1 MKFIELLREGE
12 HTSDIYLCKV
22 KQVAKTKAG
31 KNYYSLILQDKT
43 GTIDGKVWDLSSGID
58 HFEAM
63 DYIRIEGDVTCYQGA
78 LQLNIK
84 RIRVARPGE
93 YEPKDFL
100 PVSQYPID
108 GMYRELLGY
117 IDRLGNEHLKGLAR
131 RFFVEDQSFVQA
143 FQSHSAAKSVHHG
156 FVGGLL
162 EHTIGVAKLCEFYTV
177 RYPILNKDLLIAA
190 ALFHDIGKVRELS
203 AFPAN
208 DYTNAG
214 QLLGHI
220 VIGVEMLD
228 EKIRDIPDFPPMLA
242 LELKHCILAHHGE
255 YEYGSPKLPAIIE
268 AMALNFADNTDAK
281 LETMKEYLEGNHAD
295 GEWLGYNRLF
305 ESNIKRTSK

>member
-31 KNYYSLILQDKT
+31 KNYYSLVLQDKT

-63 DYIRIEGDVTCYQGA
+63 DYIRLEADVTCYQGA

-100 PVSQYPID
+100 PGSRYSID
-108 GMYRELLGY
+108 GMYRELLDY
-117 IDRLGNEHLKGLAR
+117 INKIGNEHLKALAR
-131 RFFVEDQSFVQA
+131 AFFVEDQSFAQA

-162 EHTIGVAKLCEFYTV
+162 EHTLSVTKLCEYYTI
-177 RYPILNKDLLIAA
+177 RYPILNRDLLIAA

-208 DYTNAG
+208 DYTDAG

-220 VIGVEMLD
+220 VMGVEMLD

-242 LELKHCILAHHGE
+242 MELKHCILAHHGE

>member
-31 KNYYSLILQDKT
+31 KNYYSLVLQDKT

-63 DYIRIEGDVTCYQGA
+63 DYIRLEADVTCYQGA

-100 PVSQYPID
+100 PVSRYSID
-108 GMYRELLGY
+108 GMYRELLDY
-117 IDRLGNEHLKGLAR
+117 INKIGNEHLKALAR
-131 RFFVEDQSFVQA
+131 AFFVEDQSFAQA

-162 EHTIGVAKLCEFYTV
+162 EHTLSVVKLC
-177 RYPILNKDLLIAA
+177 
-190 ALFHDIGKVRELS
+190 
-203 AFPAN
+203 
-208 DYTNAG
+208 
-214 QLLGHI
+214 
-220 VIGVEMLD
+220 
-228 EKIRDIPDFPPMLA
+228 
-242 LELKHCILAHHGE
+242 
-255 YEYGSPKLPAIIE
+255 
-268 AMALNFADNTDAK
+268 
-281 LETMKEYLEGNHAD
+281 
-295 GEWLGYNRLF
+295 
-305 ESNIKRTSK
+305 

>member
-31 KNYYSLILQDKT
+31 KNYYSLVLQDKT

-63 DYIRIEGDVTCYQGA
+63 DYIRLEADVTCYQGA

-100 PVSQYPID
+100 PVSRYSID
-108 GMYRELLGY
+108 GMYRELLDY
-117 IDRLGNEHLKGLAR
+117 INKIGNEHLKALAR
-131 RFFVEDQSFVQA
+131 AFFVEDQSFAHA

-162 EHTIGVAKLCEFYTV
+162 EHTLSVTKLCEYYTI
-177 RYPILNKDLLIAA
+177 RYPILNRDLLIAA

-208 DYTNAG
+208 DYTDAG

-220 VIGVEMLD
+220 VMGVEMLD

-242 LELKHCILAHHGE
+242 MELKHFILAHHGE
-255 YEYGSPKLPAIIE
+255 YEYGSPKLPALME
-268 AMALNFADNTDAK
+268 ALALNYADDTDAK
-281 LETMKEYLEGNHAD
+281 METFKEILENNSENQG
-295 GEWLGYNRLF
+295 WLGYNRLF
-305 ESNIKRTSK
+305 ESNLRATRL